1 MTQRRG
7 RPPKATP
14 APVSTDPQ
22 PEQVQA
28 DQVVLEKADIDT
40 PQPPESQNDQA
51 DANQDQLPDPD
62 QPEPSST
69 DPVDQSGTEP
79 QSEQVQADQ
88 VVIKADPLLI
98 RVSSKLV
105 YDVYEPASRV
115 MLKAS
120 AVTEITCENKR
131 HKARIISN
139 LNQLCHG
146 KNTLEVLDAYL

>member
-7 RPPKATP
+7 KPKAAS
-14 APVSTDPQ
+14 APVLTDTQ
-22 PEQVQA
+22 SEQAQA
-28 DQVVLEKADIDT
+28 EQVVLEKANTDT
-40 PQPPESQNDQA
+40 QQPPESQNDQA
-51 DANQDQLPDPD
+51 DASQDQLPDPD

-69 DPVDQSGTEP
+69 DPVDQSDTDT

-115 MLKAS
+115 TLKAS
-120 AVTEITCENKR
+120 AVTEITCKNKR
-131 HKARIISN
+131 HKAMIVSN
-139 LNQLCHG
+139 LKQLSHG
-146 KNTLEVLDAYL
+146 KNTLEVLDA

>member
-40 PQPPESQNDQA
+40 PQPPESQNDQ
-51 DANQDQLPDPD
+51 
-62 QPEPSST
+62 
-69 DPVDQSGTEP
+69 
-79 QSEQVQADQ
+79 
-88 VVIKADPLLI
+88 ADPLLI

>member
-1 MTQRRG
+1 MTGRRG
-7 RPPKATP
+7 KPKAES
-14 APVSTDPQ
+14 APVSTEPQ
-22 PEQVQA
+22 SEQVQA
-28 DQVVLEKADIDT
+28 DQVVLEKADTDT
-40 PQPPESQNDQA
+40 PPPPESQDDQA
-51 DANQDQLPDPD
+51 GASQDHLPDPD
-62 QPEPSST
+62 QPEPSTT
-69 DPVDQSGTEP
+69 DPVDQPDTQP
-79 QSEQVQADQ
+79 QPEQVQADQ

>member
-51 DANQDQLPDPD
+51 DANQDQSTDTD
-62 QPEPSST
+62 QP
-69 DPVDQSGTEP
+69 
-79 QSEQVQADQ
+79 EQVQADQ

>member
-51 DANQDQLPDPD
+51 DANQDQPNT
-62 QPEPSST
+62 QPQP
-69 DPVDQSGTEP
+69 
-79 QSEQVQADQ
+79 EQVQADQ

>member
-7 RPPKATP
+7 KPKTAT
-14 APVSTDPQ
+14 APVSTEPQ
-22 PEQVQA
+22 SEQVQA
-28 DQVVLEKADIDT
+28 DQVVLEKANTDT

-51 DANQDQLPDPD
+51 DASQDQLPDPD

-69 DPVDQSGTEP
+69 GPVDQLDTKP
-79 QSEQVQADQ
+79 QSEQAQAEQ
-88 VVIKADPLLI
+88 VLIKAHPLLI

-115 MLKAS
+115 TLKAS